1 MRKWLALCLLLF
13 LSVASGCGFPQAT
26 GGHTETFYRM
36 TDAAGREV
44 VLAKKPERIIILA
57 PSFLNIMHAVGGDF
71 DRMGGQPGG
80 QGAFLCG
87 GEEDGGIH
95 VSGQCGGGD
104 FRETGSGDRSAR
116 AA

>member
-1 MRKWLALCLLLF
+1 MARALLAALPIGRFGLRISSGDGRTHRDF
-13 LSVASGCGFPQAT
+13 LSHDGCCGKRSGACKEAGADHYSRAVVSEYHACG
-26 GGHTETFYRM
+26 GGRLHR
-36 TDAAGREV
+36 
-44 VLAKKPERIIILA
+44 L
-57 PSFLNIMHAVGGDF
+57 
-71 DRMGGQPGG
+71 GGQPGG